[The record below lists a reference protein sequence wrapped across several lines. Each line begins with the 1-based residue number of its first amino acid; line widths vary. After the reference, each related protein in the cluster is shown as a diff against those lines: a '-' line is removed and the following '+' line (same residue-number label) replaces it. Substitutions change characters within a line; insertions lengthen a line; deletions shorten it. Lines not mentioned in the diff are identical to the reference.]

1 MAGLP
6 VNVSTCTV
14 TGRLAAT
21 MQVAESDPEPD
32 VVPLVGKVIFTP
44 SVPTVIHEASNTI
57 FVPNK
62 IEVTLDDSGNFSV
75 ILVASDDPDLNPTN
89 WTYTVSFALASG
101 SIAPFSFFALGGQTI
116 EITDITPVM
125 SSAGSPIVRG
135 ETGPPGP
142 PNVLTVGDVTT
153 GPPGSDAEFTIEGT
167 SPHQTISVVIPRG
180 DPGGGGAVD
189 SVNGE
194 TGVVVLDAADVGA
207 ATAAQGAKADTAVQP
222 GTVADFA
229 LLVDVDTTGT
239 TDAAPTINAAVTS
252 LSALGGG
259 TVTLPKGSIRLDTPI
274 IPKDGVRVRGLGPG
288 TVLYPRQEGFTYT
301 TGSTSTPLSNF
312 HISDLIIDG
321 THRTGT
327 FKGYHGQFH
336 VGCSWTNLIIRN
348 TGMTG
353 LGPDKLRQ
361 CLISNV
367 TTEDTGLDN
376 DGTQPSGNGIGVGAG
391 GWLDHESFSIVNCNA
406 IRAKRYGIM
415 VEGSDSV
422 SGAKIIGN
430 FATGCG
436 SAGFGLGCGYGVI
449 AQGNIAYANT
459 GNGIEL
465 SNLTLASAP
474 ATGYAIVSG
483 NWVYKNVGHGISYRV
498 DVHRA
503 NNGGVQIVDNAIRLN
518 TGNGID
524 VAIDLSMPNSLEQVA
539 GFKID
544 RNVIA
549 VNTGTGINLSFTGT
563 SGSGYLPTGWTI
575 DENTFYRDNIRLAG
589 NMKGSSISRNVFA
602 LSAVAEDGIY
612 LGYGG
617 AATTLTS
624 CMVIGN
630 LYTGD
635 NATKVAV
642 NIDPA
647 VTLTKTRVFNN
658 LPDSAADIT
667 NIAASYTA
675 KLSDRTIVS
684 NGATTIYVPQPA
696 TALAGAELT
705 VKNINAANVTL
716 AFTPSGPTIDGA
728 TTLVLP
734 QWGTADLV
742 CTGTQWLKK

>member
-1 MAGLP
+1 VSFRFQFRRGTAAERDAANP
-6 VNVSTCTV
+6 V
-14 TGRLAAT
+14 LAAG
-21 MQVAESDPEPD
+21 EP
-32 VVPLVGKVIFTP
+32 
-44 SVPTVIHEASNTI
+44 A
-57 FVPNK
+57 
-62 IEVTLDDSGNFSV
+62 
-75 ILVASDDPDLNPTN
+75 
-89 WTYTVSFALASG
+89 
-101 SIAPFSFFALGGQTI
+101 
-116 EITDITPVM
+116 
-125 SSAGSPIVRG
+125 
-135 ETGPPGP
+135 
-142 PNVLTVGDVTT
+142 
-153 GPPGSDAEFTIEGT
+153 
-167 SPHQTISVVIPRG
+167 
-180 DPGGGGAVD
+180 
-189 SVNGE
+189 
-194 TGVVVLDAADVGA
+194 VVLDSGQPAELVLGDGVTAMADLRRAVWGDDA
-207 ATAAQGAKADTAVQP
+207 RLTLADAAVQP
-222 GTVADFA
+222 GEVADFA

-376 DGTQPSGNGIGVGAG
+376 DGTQPSGNGIGIGAG
-391 GWLDHESFSIVNCNA
+391 GWTDHESFSIVNCNA

-483 NWVYKNVGHGISYRV
+483 NWVYKNAGHGISYRV

-524 VAIDLSMPNSLEQVA
+524 VAIDLSLPNSLEQVA
-539 GFKID
+539 AFKID

-549 VNTGTGINLSFTGT
+549 LNTGTGINLSFTGT
-563 SGSGYLPTGWTI
+563 SGFGYLPIGWTI
-575 DENTFYRDNIRLAG
+575 DENTFYRDSIRLAG
-589 NMKGSSISRNVFA
+589 SMKGSSISRNVFA
-602 LSAVAEDGIY
+602 LSTVDEHGIY

-624 CMVIGN
+624 CMVVGN

-635 NATKVAV
+635 GPTKVAV

-647 VTLTKTRVFNN
+647 VTLSKTRILDN
-658 LPDSAADIT
+658 LPDSANDFTTVI
-667 NIAASYTA
+667 ASYTA

-684 NGATTIYVPQPA
+684 DGGTAIYIPA
-696 TALAGAELT
+696 PAVARAGAELT

-728 TTLVLP
+728 TTLVLA
-734 QWGTADLV
+734 QWASADLI